1 MVNHVNDA
9 VNSVEMEKKVE
20 PSKTNASNLF
30 KFFIFSAIGMIV
42 FFVPFEWNGKS
53 SIILDHIVTAIVGAS
68 PTVVKFYALILL
80 ICGTVLP
87 FFNKTWNKGAV
98 NSVFSVLRVLGLIVG
113 LMIAFNIGPAWLFDP
128 SMGPYLW
135 DKLITPVSLL
145 VPIGSVFLALL
156 VSYGLLEFVG
166 VLMQRVMR
174 PVFHTPGRSAIDAVA
189 SFVGSYSLGLLV
201 TNRIYNEGKY
211 TKKEAAIIA
220 TGFSTVSVTFM
231 VVIANTLDL
240 MDHWLLLFW
249 TAFVITFLATLITIR
264 IRPLKSMSNE
274 YAENAVPKPEEII
287 TTNRVQ
293 SAWKEAMDTA
303 DSAPTFFVNILD
315 NLKDGLRMV
324 MSILPTILSIGLLG
338 LVLAEYTLFFDL
350 IGYIFLPV
358 TYLMQAPEPLLT
370 AKAAAVSI
378 SEVFLPALLI
388 ADAGVDVATR
398 FIVAVVSV
406 SAVLFFS
413 AMIPCILATDI
424 PIRIRDLV
432 IIWFQRVV
440 ISLILVIP
448 FANWLF

>member
-1 MVNHVNDA
+1 MVSQVN
-9 VNSVEMEKKVE
+9 NSSHSESKNKME
-20 PSKTNASNLF
+20 PSKTNAANLF
-30 KFFIFSAIGMIV
+30 KFFVFSLIGMAV

-53 SIILDHIVTAIVGAS
+53 SIFLDHVVTAITNAS
-68 PTVVKFYALILL
+68 PTFVKYYAFVLL
-80 ICGTVLP
+80 ISGTVLP
-87 FFNKTWNKGAV
+87 FLNMTWNKGAV
-98 NSVFSVLRVLGLIVG
+98 NIVFSVFRVVG
-113 LMIAFNIGPAWLFDP
+113 LVVGIMIVFNIGPAWLFDP

-135 DKLITPVSLL
+135 DKLIRPVSLL

-166 VLMQRVMR
+166 VLMQRIMR
-174 PVFHTPGRSAIDAVA
+174 PVFKTPGRSAIDAVA

-211 TKKEAAIIA
+211 SKKEAAIIA

-231 VVIANTLDL
+231 VVIAKTLNL

-249 TAFVITFLATLITIR
+249 TAFVVTIVATLVTIR
-264 IRPLKSMSNE
+264 LRPLKSMSDD
-274 YAENAVPKPEEII
+274 YADGVTPKPEEVI
-287 TTNRVQ
+287 TSNRLQ
-293 SAWKEAMDTA
+293 HAWKEAMDTA
-303 DSAPTFFVNILD
+303 DAAPTFFVNVLD

-338 LVLAEYTLFFDL
+338 LVLAEYTPVFDW
-350 IGYIFLPV
+350 IGYIFLPF
-358 TYLMQAPEPLLT
+358 TYILQAPEPLLT

-378 SEVFLPALLI
+378 SEVFLPALLVS
-388 ADAGVDVATR
+388 GVEVDIATR

-424 PIRIRDLV
+424 PIRIRDLI
-432 IIWFQRVV
+432 IIWFERIV
-440 ISLILVIP
+440 ISLIIVIP
-448 FANWLF
+448 FALLIF